1 MNAITPIHRESAAA
15 WLAQA
20 RLIAREALA
29 AEEPP
34 YGPSL
39 VAALNVLGRSDSAGD
54 RALHGQLL
62 RHIAADQ
69 LHGLRDAGATGGE
82 AA

>member
-1 MNAITPIHRESAAA
+1 MRITPIHSDSASA

-54 RALHGQLL
+54 LALRGQLL
-62 RHIAADQ
+62 HHIAADQ
-69 LHGLRDAGATGGE
+69 LRGIDAGATGGE